1 MRILLY
7 LAIGYALLVG
17 FMALMQRKMLYFP
30 DPTASI
36 QAVSLGADWIL
47 EPWPGVGE
55 AFRGYVRGPLSRP
68 MSTRGTVVVFHG
80 NAGSARDRGYYTLP
94 LEARGYRVVLAEYPG
109 YGGRAGAPS
118 EETFIEDGRD
128 TARLALAEFGG
139 PLWLWGESLGAAVAA
154 GVAADRTLP
163 VAGVALITP
172 WDRLTDLAQSLYWYL
187 PARWLL
193 RDRYDTI
200 AALRQYDG
208 AVAVLVAEQ
217 DEIIPARHSQRLYE
231 ALPGLKKRWLFA
243 GAGHN
248 TWPGEPRAA
257 WWDEVLAWFEAAHTQ
272 RVLLLPGGTTQQT
285 AFRDSPT
292 PPPDQR

>member
-30 DPTASI
+30 DPTAPI
-36 QAVSLGADWIL
+36 QAVSLGADGTL
-47 EPWPGVGE
+47 EPWPGTGE
-55 AFRGYVRGPLSRP
+55 AFRGYVRGPLSSP

-118 EETFIEDGRD
+118 EEAFVQDGRD
-128 TARLALAEFGG
+128 TARRALADFGG

-163 VAGVALITP
+163 VVGVALITP

-217 DEIIPARHSQRLYE
+217 DEIIPARHSQRLYD
-231 ALPGLKKRWLFA
+231 ALPGLKKHWLFA

-248 TWPGEPRAA
+248 TWPADPRAA

-272 RVLLLPGGTTQQT
+272 WALLPPGG
-285 AFRDSPT
+285 AY
-292 PPPDQR
+292 

>member
-17 FMALMQRKMLYFP
+17 FMALMQRNMLYFP
-30 DPTASI
+30 DPTATI
-36 QAVSLGADWIL
+36 QAVPLGAEGTL
-47 EPWPGVGE
+47 EPWPGTGE
-55 AFRGYVRGPLSRP
+55 AFRGYVRRPLPHPASA
-68 MSTRGTVVVFHG
+68 RGTVVVFHG
-80 NAGSARDRGYYTLP
+80 NAGSARDRAYYTRA

-118 EETFIEDGRD
+118 EKAFIEDGRD
-128 TARLALAEFGG
+128 TARQALAEFGG

-172 WDRLTDLAQSLYWYL
+172 WDRLTDLAQSLYWYV

-200 AALRQYDG
+200 AALRDYDG

-231 ALPGLKKRWLFA
+231 TLPGLKKRWLFA

-248 TWPGEPRAA
+248 TWPADPRVA

-272 RVLLLPGGTTQQT
+272 RALLPPGATPQT
-285 AFRDSPT
+285 EFQDSPI
-292 PPPDQR
+292 PSPDQR

>member
-7 LAIGYALLVG
+7 LAIGYVLLVG
-17 FMALMQRKMLYFP
+17 FMGLMQRKMLYFP

-36 QAVSLGADWIL
+36 QAVPLGVDGIL
-47 EPWPGVGE
+47 EPWPGTGE
-55 AFRGYVRGPLSRP
+55 AFRGYVYRPLSRP
-68 MSTRGTVVVFHG
+68 ASARGTVVVFHG
-80 NAGSARDRGYYTLP
+80 NAGSARDRGYYTLA

-109 YGGRAGAPS
+109 YGGRTGAWS
-118 EETFIEDGRD
+118 EDAFVQDGRD
-128 TARLALAEFGG
+128 TAGRALAEFGG

-187 PARWLL
+187 PVRWLL

-200 AALRQYDG
+200 AALREYDG
-208 AVAVLVAEQ
+208 PVAVLVAEQ

-231 ALPGLKKRWLFA
+231 ALPGLKRRWLFA

-248 TWPGEPRAA
+248 TWPADPRAA
-257 WWDEVLAWFEAAHTQ
+257 WWDEVLAWFETERAQ
-272 RVLLLPGGTTQQT
+272 RALLPPEATRQT
-285 AFRDSPT
+285 GFRDSPI

>member
-17 FMALMQRKMLYFP
+17 LMALMQRNMLYLP
-30 DPTASI
+30 DPTAII
-36 QAVSLGADWIL
+36 QAVPLGADGTL
-47 EPWPGVGE
+47 EPWPGSGE
-55 AFRGYVRGPLSRP
+55 AFRGYVRGPLSSP

-118 EETFIEDGRD
+118 EEAFVQDGRD

-193 RDRYDTI
+193 RDHYDTI
-200 AALRQYDG
+200 AALRQYGG

-272 RVLLLPGGTTQQT
+272 RALLPPGG
-285 AFRDSPT
+285 AY
-292 PPPDQR
+292 

>member
-1 MRILLY
+1 MRILLG
-7 LAIGYALLVG
+7 LVIGYALLVG
-17 FMALMQRKMLYFP
+17 CMGLMQRKMLYFP
-30 DPTASI
+30 DPMASI
-36 QAVSLGADWIL
+36 QAVLLGADGTL
-47 EPWPGVGE
+47 EPWPGTGG
-55 AFRGYVRGPLSRP
+55 AFRGYVLRPLPRP
-68 MSTRGTVVVFHG
+68 ASARGTIVVFHG
-80 NAGSARDRGYYTLP
+80 NAGSARDRGYYALA

-118 EETFIEDGRD
+118 EDAFVQDGRD
-128 TARLALAEFGG
+128 TARRALAEFGG

-200 AALRQYDG
+200 AALREYGG
-208 AVAVLVAEQ
+208 AVAVLVAER

-231 ALPGLKKRWLFA
+231 ALPGLKRRWLFA

-248 TWPGEPRAA
+248 TWPADPRAA
-257 WWDEVLAWFEAAHTQ
+257 WWDEVLAWFETMPAQ
-272 RVLLLPGGTTQQT
+272 RALLPPGAIQQT
-285 AFRDSPT
+285 KHQDPPI